1 MAHAVAGKNEM
12 QHTEALAAPAP
23 ESSEA
28 GEKLDPAAE
37 AAKSDNIYLHEGAR
51 AAGRAWR

>member
-1 MAHAVAGKNEM
+1 MALLLVAL
-12 QHTEALAAPAP
+12 LAA
-23 ESSEA
+23 
-28 GEKLDPAAE
+28 PAAE